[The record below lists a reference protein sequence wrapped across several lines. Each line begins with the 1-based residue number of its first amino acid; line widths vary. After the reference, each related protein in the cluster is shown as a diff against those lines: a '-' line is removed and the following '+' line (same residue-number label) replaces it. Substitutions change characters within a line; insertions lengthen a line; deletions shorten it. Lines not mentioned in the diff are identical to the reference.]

1 MPRGNGTGPK
11 NGMGPMTGR
20 CAGYCAGN
28 SIPGYMNNGGG
39 RGFFGFGR
47 GLGLGLGGGRG
58 WRNIFRATGLTGR
71 QRADVAAPQ
80 QDLNA
85 LKQQAENL
93 QNSLDEINR
102 RMDELQK

>member
-1 MPRGNGTGPK
+1 MPRGNGTGP

-20 CAGYCAGN
+20 GDGRCAGN

-71 QRADVAAPQ
+71 QRAGVAAPQ

>member
-1 MPRGNGTGPK
+1 MPRGDRTGP

-20 CAGYCAGN
+20 GAGYCAGN
-28 SIPGYMNNGGG
+28 SIPGYMNNVGGQ
-39 RGFFGFGR
+39 GFFGFGR
-47 GLGLGLGGGRG
+47 GLGLGAGRG

-71 QRADVAAPQ
+71 QRAGVAAPQ
-80 QDLNA
+80 QDLTA